1 MSRLAPISAR
11 ELQAVLSRLGF
22 TLIRQKGSHAFW
34 QHSDGRATIVPV
46 HKGEDIGRGLL
57 RQILRDLLDLL
68 LSREEV
74 KCFGGSWR
82 KGGPRRLNAGL

>member
-11 ELQAVLSRLGF
+11 ELQTILSRLGF

-34 QHSDGRATIVPV
+34 QHPDGRATIVPV

-57 RQILRDLLDLL
+57 RQILRDLGVTPAEFAKL
-68 LSREEV
+68 RN
-74 KCFGGSWR
+74 K
-82 KGGPRRLNAGL
+82 K